1 MAAAIACAQAC
12 AESEALEEVIVLAQK
27 RAAPLQHV
35 PVAISTL
42 TAADLAAQ
50 GLGDIGD
57 VAARSPML
65 DFQESVTAA
74 TTTLRVRRIGNLGN
88 IPTFEPAVGLF
99 VDGAFR
105 SRSLFASGELLDV
118 ERIEILRGPQT
129 ALYGK
134 NVSAGVLALYTRRP
148 GERFSASAEASG
160 GWLDAPGSPG
170 LASLKATASGPLSGT
185 LQGSLAVGG
194 AWHDFA
200 AQNMLEGAPD
210 GNEMARSSARGQL
223 LWASADSLELRLI
236 AGLLSRDSHE
246 GESDVVYVPGARS
259 TLLLESLQGLGL
271 TGTCPDNS
279 AHNRRSC
286 AVAANH
292 LDLDA
297 ADATLTAT
305 YRLDNGWTIHSLTSY
320 EHYRDRRD
328 EDDAVQL
335 LAPLLFFHDS
345 EEADSWQEELRLA
358 SADDAHVRWLAGL
371 FLYESDYERG
381 TRGRRPMFGPN
392 GDLAFDPF
400 WVAALGIPLAIP
412 GQDGLHD
419 SRLSTEYASAFGL
432 VTLPLGE
439 RWSVDAAVRWAQEEK
454 RASIANAVTQAGV
467 SVVSA
472 LLTPPTSP
480 GGEPVNGTVR
490 RESDVVTWE
499 LSPQFRIDDNRLL
512 FATWGRGGKFGGFNT
527 SFGSAPLA
535 AREFGD
541 ETIDHYEL
549 GGRFTLDG
557 GRARLGVSAFRTDY
571 HDFQDA
577 AFASAQFTI
586 GNAELA
592 RLEGAELEAEILLG
606 ADTRANLALSYA
618 DLRYERNTN
627 GMCYPGRV
635 PDGSTPGS
643 CDLAGEHP
651 VLAPEWQVQLGV
663 EQAFTVGS
671 LAASARLD
679 WSWSDRYNTSFSAD
693 PRLVQPGY
701 HGIGARISLRL
712 NENVTIVLS
721 GENLLDETITYFDS
735 VLNFFNDASY
745 QSYLAEPRRFALTL
759 RAEL

>member
-1 MAAAIACAQAC
+1 MAAAIASVPAPAYP
-12 AESEALEEVIVLAQK
+12 EALEEVVVRAQK
-27 RAAPLQHV
+27 RTAALEHV
-35 PVAISTL
+35 PVSISTL
-42 TAADLAAQ
+42 TSADLAAQ
-50 GLGDIGD
+50 GLRDVGD

-65 DFQESVTAA
+65 DLQASVTAA

-134 NVSAGVLALYTRRP
+134 NVSAGVVALYTRKP
-148 GERFSASAEASG
+148 ADRFEASAEATG
-160 GWLDAPGSPG
+160 GLLDAPGSPA
-170 LASLKATASGPLSGT
+170 LAGLKAAASGPLSGT
-185 LQGSLAVGG
+185 LRASLAVGG
-194 AWHDFA
+194 AWHDVA
-200 AQNMLEGAPD
+200 AENELAGAPD
-210 GNEMARSSARGQL
+210 GNEMAHASARGQL
-223 LWASADSLELRLI
+223 LWTPTDALELRLV
-236 AGLLSRDSHE
+236 AGMLSHDSDE

-259 TLLLESLQGLGL
+259 SQLLESLQGLGL
-271 TGTCPDNS
+271 TASCPDNRPR
-279 AHNRRSC
+279 NRRSC
-286 AVAANH
+286 SVAANH

-297 ADATLTAT
+297 ADATLTAS
-305 YRLDNGWTIHSLTSY
+305 YRLDNGWTIDSLTGF

-335 LAPLLFFHDS
+335 LSPLLLFHDS
-345 EEADSWQEELRLA
+345 EEAGSWQEELRLA
-358 SADDAHVRWLAGL
+358 SADDARVPWLAGL
-371 FLYESDYERG
+371 FLYDSDYERG

-400 WVAALGIPLAIP
+400 WVTALGIPLAIP

-419 SRLSTEYASAFGL
+419 SRLSTEYVGAFGL

-439 RWSVDAAVRWAQEEK
+439 RWAVDAAVRWAREEK
-454 RASIANAVTQAGV
+454 RASIENAVTQPGV

-472 LLTPPTSP
+472 LLTPATGP
-480 GGEPVNGTVR
+480 GGEPVNGIVR
-490 RESDVVTWE
+490 RRSDAVTWE
-499 LSPQFRIDDNRLL
+499 LTPQYRIDDDRLL
-512 FATWGRGGKFGGFNT
+512 FATWARGGKFGGFNT
-527 SFGSAPLA
+527 GFGSAPLS

-549 GGRFTLDG
+549 GGRFTLDA

-577 AFASAQFTI
+577 SFASAQFTI

-606 ADTRANLALSYA
+606 AGTRANLALSYA
-618 DLRYERNTN
+618 DLRYERNTT

-643 CDLAGEHP
+643 CDLSGEHP
-651 VLAPEWQVQLGV
+651 VLAPEWQAQLGV
-663 EQAFTVGS
+663 EQAFAFGS
-671 LAASARLD
+671 LEASARLD
-679 WSWSDRYNTSFSAD
+679 WSWTGRYNTSFSAD

-701 HGIGARISLRL
+701 YEIGARISLRL
-712 NENVTIVLS
+712 NERLSVVLS
-721 GENLLDETITYFDS
+721 GDNLLDETIAYFDS